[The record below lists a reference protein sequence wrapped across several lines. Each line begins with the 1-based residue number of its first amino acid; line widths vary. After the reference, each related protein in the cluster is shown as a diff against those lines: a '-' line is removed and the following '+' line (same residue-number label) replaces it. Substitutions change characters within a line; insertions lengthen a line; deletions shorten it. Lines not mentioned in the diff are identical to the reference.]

1 MALTPKQEKFA
12 QAVASGMNQ
21 SDAYRH
27 AYTVKSMKPSSVNVN
42 ASKLMADAKVSQRVA
57 DLRKPMAEAAQVTL
71 RGHLE
76 DLKMLRDLAIDE
88 KQISAAIAAEVA
100 RGKAAGVHVESLN
113 HHHSGAVA
121 VATIDTS
128 KLSNGTIAELLRARR
143 AETDPG

>member
-27 AYTVKSMKPSSVNVN
+27 AYAVKSMKPSSVNVN

-57 DLRKPMAEAAQVTL
+57 ELRKPVAEAAQVTL
-71 RGHLE
+71 RSHLD

-100 RGKAAGVHVESLN
+100 RGKAAGVHVEN
-113 HHHSGAVA
+113 HNHNHTGAVTLT
-121 VATIDTS
+121 TIDAS
-128 KLSNGTIAELLRARR
+128 NLSNGALKELMNAKRR
-143 AETDPG
+143 DTAN